1 LDHKTSARA
10 VARVDLG
17 CLRLPRLLP
26 PLLLVRVLLP
36 CLPIPLAVLL
46 LLAQLGEVLLL
57 DGRVCWVI
65 RGVAPGICSVEIIRP
80 LYSTLKSLYTTLYIP
95 HAKQNCVLQGSYK
108 TKGVSEGL
116 CLVVVVLPGCSGREG
131 ECECVAECGV

>member
-1 LDHKTSARA
+1 LDHKTSGGA

-17 CLRLPRLLP
+17 YLRLPRLLP

-36 CLPIPLAVLL
+36 RLPIRLALLLVILL
-46 LLAQLGEVLLL
+46 LLAQLGEVLLF

-65 RGVAPGICSVEIIRP
+65 RGVAPGMCSVEIIRP

-95 HAKQNCVLQGSYK
+95 HAKQNCVLQGFAW
-108 TKGVSEGL
+108 L
-116 CLVVVVLPGCSGREG
+116 
-131 ECECVAECGV
+131 